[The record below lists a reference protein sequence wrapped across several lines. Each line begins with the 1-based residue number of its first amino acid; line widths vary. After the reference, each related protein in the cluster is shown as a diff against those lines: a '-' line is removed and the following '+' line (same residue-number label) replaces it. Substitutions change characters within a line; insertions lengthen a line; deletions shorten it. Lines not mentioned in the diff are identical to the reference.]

1 MFVVAFCLC
10 TPDWDIYEVHNYG
23 TEGKLEESKGLAFA
37 HHLQHLVDDR
47 LCRGLSDSGTST
59 PFGALAGSRLCRQS
73 AV

>member
-23 TEGKLEESKGLAFA
+23 TEGKLEESKRLGFA

-47 LCRGLSDSGTST
+47 LSDSGTST
-59 PFGALAGSRLCRQS
+59 PFGALARSRL
-73 AV
+73 